1 MPPSDSQ
8 AYATS
13 DPRTIITP
21 DAFSVSAD
29 LVGTP
34 LASPFRR
41 LGAILVDLL
50 IAGVFTLLGW
60 YVLGVA
66 VVFGAFRAAFF
77 RKTDASTQVY
87 RAFKVALGCFGT
99 LILVV
104 MAIVLGAIF
113 FASDEEFQGALGGI
127 EIPVSTGDLGAAG
140 AGEGDEA
147 AVERTVGLGEL
158 LGGLAGVGALT
169 QASDSADAHRA
180 LVPLI
185 AGMLDADMEV
195 DEVREVLG
203 GLGPND
209 EPWWDGAFDAA
220 VWEVRAEAVTPDLP
234 DDPEVTPPGPELSL
248 ADAVARH
255 QQWSRGEVE
264 LTPGERSAIEL
275 TILSSV
281 SPDTLEEL
289 QAALERS
296 QVDARESRAARERV
310 EATLQESENAGIFS
324 WLRRFTDEM
333 GLLFGWGTV
342 YLTVFTAWWDGRT
355 VGKRLFGIRVVRLDG
370 KPMTG
375 WLAFERVGGYA
386 AGFATGL
393 LGFAQVYWDP
403 NRMTIHDKI
412 AETVVIREGLPKV
425 PGPWSRPAGSG
436 SGSATRGGG
445 GSPERGKGHMG
456 G

>member
-1 MPPSDSQ
+1 MPPTDSQ
-8 AYATS
+8 RYATS

-34 LASPFRR
+34 LASPLRR

-50 IAGVFTLLGW
+50 FAGVFTLLGW

-77 RKTDASTQVY
+77 KKTDAPTQVY
-87 RAFKVALGCFGT
+87 RAFKVVLGCFGT
-99 LILVV
+99 
-104 MAIVLGAIF
+104 IVLFIMVVVFGAIF
-113 FASDEEFQGALGGI
+113 FASDEGFRGALGEL
-127 EIPVSTGDLGAAG
+127 EIPVSTEDVGTEGS
-140 AGEGDEA
+140 GEGDQA
-147 AVERTVGLGEL
+147 AGRRNVALGDL
-158 LGGLAGVGALT
+158 LGGLAGVGTLT
-169 QASDSADAHRA
+169 QAADSAEAHRA

-185 AGMLDADMEV
+185 QGMLGADLEIR
-195 DEVREVLG
+195 EIREVLG
-203 GLGPND
+203 GFGPNE

-220 VWEVRAEAVTPDLP
+220 TEEALAGAAPP
-234 DDPEVTPPGPELSL
+234 EAADPGGVVAPEPGLSL

-264 LTPGERSAIEL
+264 LAPGERAALEVA
-275 TILSSV
+275 ILSAV

-289 QAALERS
+289 QGALERFQS
-296 QVDARESRAARERV
+296 DARASREARERA
-310 EATLQESENAGIFS
+310 EAALQEAESEGLFG
-324 WLRRFTDEM
+324 WMRRFTDEM

-425 PGPWSRPAGSG
+425 PGPWTAPARSG
-436 SGSATRGGG
+436 SGAGTRESAPG
-445 GSPERGKGHMG
+445 RGKGSTG